1 MPVARREAARP
12 GDREPVAA
20 RSSHG
25 VLLGDVESSAFW
37 DREPAQRARPARRRD
52 RTGSKNRRGGGKRP
66 KARRQHAGPR
76 ALPQQRARG
85 ARGPADRMRTG
96 TLVFSIVVGLSLLAI
111 VERSLIEGTTFG
123 DPGPAGSDL
132 QLRSPGQV
140 AQVPPDAERRPAPDR
155 SGPVAA
161 VPDTRAL
168 TERITRLTTD
178 QHGLAARQAYGAA
191 PDRPPIVG
199 VDRVSA
205 DRRWAFGTTTIPV
218 PAGSSASPEGAFFAG
233 RWGEGQ
239 WQVALSGTS
248 SFNAIL
254 GRMPAD
260 VMPAAEAAAL
270 RRYSSLTAEQA
281 VAAANGTRAGDGLM
295 LPWRLGRT
303 WSIGSADGEGKA
315 RPLAALA
322 FWGGDG
328 RVLSA
333 AAGRVYR
340 FCAGRTGSGMVM
352 VVHPS
357 GLASTY
363 YRMRDVTSVRSGGTV
378 ARGVA
383 LGRIGA
389 ERPCGG
395 APAPRSLVQFSLR
408 RGAEEV
414 PLEGTRIGGWT
425 FRQRARPLL
434 GFAER
439 GPMQVLP
446 GGLLANLGAVPD
458 ADGPGLPKPGNGG
471 GEAGKEGKE
480 GTPAPS
486 ATQNRSSTSA
496 DAK

>member
-1 MPVARREAARP
+1 MPGVRREAARP
-12 GDREPVAA
+12 GDRERAAA

-25 VLLGDVESSAFW
+25 VLPGDVESSSFW
-37 DREPAQRARPARRRD
+37 DREPVRRDRTARRRD
-52 RTGSKNRRGGGKRP
+52 RAGGRDRRGGRKQP
-66 KARRQHAGPR
+66 KPRRQHATPR

-123 DPGPAGSDL
+123 NPGPAGSDL
-132 QLRSPGQV
+132 ELRSPGQV
-140 AQVPPDAERRPAPDR
+140 AQVPPDVERRPAPDR
-155 SGPVAA
+155 TGPVAA
-161 VPDTRAL
+161 APDTRTL
-168 TERITRLTTD
+168 TERITKLTTD

-205 DRRWAFGTTTIPV
+205 DKRWAFGTTTIPV

-254 GRMPAD
+254 GRMPAEL
-260 VMPAAEAAAL
+260 MPAAEVAAL
-270 RRYSSLTAEQA
+270 RRYSSLTADQA

-295 LPWRLGRT
+295 LPWRLGKT
-303 WSIGSADGEGKA
+303 WSIGSADGAGKA
-315 RPLAALA
+315 RPLGALA

-340 FCAGRTGSGMVM
+340 FCAGRAGSGMVM

-363 YRMRDVTSVRSGGTV
+363 YRMRDVTAARSGGTV
-378 ARGVA
+378 ARGA
-383 LGRIGA
+383 PLGRIGA

-425 FRQRARPLL
+425 FRQRAKPLL

-439 GPMQVLP
+439 GPLQVLP

-458 ADGPGLPKPGNGG
+458 ADDPALPKPGAGDE
-471 GEAGKEGKE
+471 GEAGAKKK
-480 GTPAPS
+480 PAPS
-486 ATQNRSSTSA
+486 AT
-496 DAK
+496 